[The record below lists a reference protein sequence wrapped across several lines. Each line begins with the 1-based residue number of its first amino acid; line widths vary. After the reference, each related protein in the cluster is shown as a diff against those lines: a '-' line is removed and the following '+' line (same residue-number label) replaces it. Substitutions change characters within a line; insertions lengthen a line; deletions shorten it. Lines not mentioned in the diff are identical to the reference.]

1 MKIIDIYIVV
11 VFIIYV
17 VYLIIQQRKKL
28 KIRRAIEKE
37 TGSLNGELL
46 DLLKTLNAWYFRNKK
61 TDLVKSKYKI
71 ISNRISLAVSSTD
84 LISKKETI
92 SATKLYAPEIF

>member
-1 MKIIDIYIVV
+1 MELFVDVYAVMFVI
-11 VFIIYV
+11 
-17 VYLIIQQRKKL
+17 YLIIQQHKKL

-37 TGSLNGELL
+37 TCSLNGELL
-46 DLLKTLNAWYFRNKK
+46 DLLRTLNAWYFRNKK

-84 LISKKETI
+84 LITKKETI
-92 SATKLYAPEIF
+92 SAIKLYAPEIFE